1 MLIFRYDKTFEGL
14 LTAIFDAYSIKRFPD
29 ILLAAEETPPLFYD
43 EIITVVT
50 DEERS
55 NRVWKGLQKKLS
67 ASALTS
73 LTTCWL
79 SELPEIDLVLFSY
92 IHKAI
97 DAPRSIELNFG
108 DPDVLELSKVWK
120 KVNNERLRVMQFL
133 RFQKAADGTFF
144 AAVEPE
150 KNALPLA
157 IDHFKDR
164 FADQPWLIYD
174 IKRAYGF
181 YYDLKEVRQVTF
193 EEGSCERH
201 LVTGMLDES
210 LMDKDE
216 KLFQQLWK
224 TYFKAICIKERL
236 NPRKH
241 KQDMPIR
248 YWKHMTEKQ

>member
-1 MLIFRYDKTFEGL
+1 MNIFVFDNTFEGL
-14 LTAIFDAYSIKRFPD
+14 LTSVFEAYSRRVFPD
-29 ILLAAEETPPLFYD
+29 ALSPEGEPLPLFYD
-43 EIITVVT
+43 EVFTVIT
-50 DEERS
+50 EEEKAK
-55 NRVWKGLQKKLS
+55 RVWRGCKRNSLPVLCLASPNVGWRRNRKLRCFCFAIFVRRLMLLVPLKPILPIRMYWNS
-67 ASALTS
+67 RVCGSGWIGNVFVCSS
-73 LTTCWL
+73 L
-79 SELPEIDLVLFSY
+79 SVFRKLPT
-92 IHKAI
+92 
-97 DAPRSIELNFG
+97 APSCCGRAG
-108 DPDVLELSKVWK
+108 
-120 KVNNERLRVMQFL
+120 
-133 RFQKAADGTFF
+133 
-144 AAVEPE
+144 